1 MRTAARSAILF
12 TAGALI
18 LLSAALHGL
27 VNVPHLR
34 RHLLEMGVQ
43 RSTLGGV
50 TLVLSFSV
58 VAMVAFAG
66 LVLGGA
72 ASTVRGAPGQ
82 PAALWIVAAT
92 YVVFGTGAFV
102 LVGHSPH
109 YLGYAA
115 MGALVAAGA
124 AIRPTNAPRRHP

>member
-12 TAGALI
+12 TAGSAI
-18 LLSAALHGL
+18 LASAALHGL

-34 RHLLEMGVQ
+34 RHLLATGVHA
-43 RSTLGGV
+43 STLGAV

-72 ASTVRGAPGQ
+72 ASTARGVPHQ

-92 YVVFGTGAFV
+92 YVVFGTAAYV
-102 LVGHSPH
+102 LIGHSPH

-124 AIRPTNAPRRHP
+124 AIRPAHGTHGRP